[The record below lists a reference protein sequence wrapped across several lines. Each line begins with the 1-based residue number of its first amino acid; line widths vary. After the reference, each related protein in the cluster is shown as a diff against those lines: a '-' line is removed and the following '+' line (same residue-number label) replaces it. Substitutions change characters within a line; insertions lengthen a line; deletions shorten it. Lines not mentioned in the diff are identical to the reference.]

1 MSTRFLSL
9 CRAVLC
15 LCPILLLGCG
25 GEDDFF
31 QQREAARFAQFVDE
45 YFEGYFQNNPV
56 LATEMGLHQYDDAI
70 GPIDRDQIFGER
82 SRLQEQLLALKKID
96 VRFLSQDDKF
106 DYQILDYHIQGSL
119 LQSNRVAYWARDHG
133 YYDELICRSIDAL
146 IQDESLPLETR
157 VRSIIARENLVPA
170 ILEGA
175 RDIVEIAN
183 INLAEIAVDQ
193 FESSLIYFQE
203 FLPRAVEGLED
214 PALLAEFVAANDG
227 VIAAYEDHL
236 TFLRQD
242 VLPDADIRPLL
253 MGRQVFEEKVLFEEI
268 TQVSFDDLL
277 ASGEAELTRRQEAL
291 LQAANE
297 IDDQGDLR
305 AILGELA
312 NDRPADDGLFAAMEQ
327 AMDRAAQFISD
338 QGLLTSPPGMAA
350 KPREMPSYLRP
361 VMLVSLSTPGLEE
374 ARPLDAYLRLS
385 VPEAGWSQSQV
396 DQLMRSYSSSALQMM
411 AIHDGV
417 PGRYALAS
425 RAKENPSKIRRF
437 LQGSSFGDGWALYVE
452 EMMLDQ
458 GFLDNDPSL
467 RFEQQ
472 LRAVTAMAR
481 QVAGMKLHVAQL
493 SFDEAVEFLMEEAY
507 LEQPVAESE
516 VRRAIRKPMSVLG
529 SMARLT
535 IVQLRDDAEEQGVSL
550 KDFHDQLLRDSL
562 PPGVHTL
569 RVWSRPELRPPLAAT
584 GG

>member
-1 MSTRFLSL
+1 MSTGFLSL

-31 QQREAARFAQFVDE
+31 EQREAARFEQLVDE

-56 LATEMGLHQYDDAI
+56 RATEMGLHQYDDAI

-277 ASGEAELTRRQEAL
+277 ASGEARAH
-291 LQAANE
+291 QAA
-297 IDDQGDLR
+297 G
-305 AILGELA
+305 G
-312 NDRPADDGLFAAMEQ
+312 P
-327 AMDRAAQFISD
+327 
-338 QGLLTSPPGMAA
+338 
-350 KPREMPSYLRP
+350 
-361 VMLVSLSTPGLEE
+361 
-374 ARPLDAYLRLS
+374 
-385 VPEAGWSQSQV
+385 
-396 DQLMRSYSSSALQMM
+396 
-411 AIHDGV
+411 
-417 PGRYALAS
+417 
-425 RAKENPSKIRRF
+425 
-437 LQGSSFGDGWALYVE
+437 
-452 EMMLDQ
+452 
-458 GFLDNDPSL
+458 
-467 RFEQQ
+467 
-472 LRAVTAMAR
+472 
-481 QVAGMKLHVAQL
+481 VAG
-493 SFDEAVEFLMEEAY
+493 
-507 LEQPVAESE
+507 SE
-516 VRRAIRKPMSVLG
+516 RNR
-529 SMARLT
+529 
-535 IVQLRDDAEEQGVSL
+535 
-550 KDFHDQLLRDSL
+550 
-562 PPGVHTL
+562 
-569 RVWSRPELRPPLAAT
+569 
-584 GG
+584 